1 MGGGGGVKVIYVVCY
16 ILSYSFFMFYKVSKI
31 ILNICM
37 CFKSVII
44 FGNSYDN
51 SNILYIV
58 NIRYWYMYMYFY
70 YIFIL
75 IDDYV

>member
-1 MGGGGGVKVIYVVCY
+1 
-16 ILSYSFFMFYKVSKI
+16 
-31 ILNICM
+31 M

-58 NIRYWYMYMYFY
+58 NIKYWYMYMYLY
-70 YIFIL
+70 PIFIL
-75 IDDYV
+75 IHDHVYSLVHTQNFFGEKLALIGKKL